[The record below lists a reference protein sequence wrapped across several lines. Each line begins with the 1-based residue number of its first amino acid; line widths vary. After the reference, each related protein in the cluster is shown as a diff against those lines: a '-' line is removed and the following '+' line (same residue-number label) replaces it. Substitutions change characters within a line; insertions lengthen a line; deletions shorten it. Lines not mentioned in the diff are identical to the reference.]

1 MAAREAQSPKAA
13 GVRERGYGSDGDD
26 RGLQSLSEPVG
37 RRAVISNIAGKNSN
51 RLSGIL
57 DIWDGRKDL
66 SKTTKLK
73 KAALLQ

>member
-1 MAAREAQSPKAA
+1 MPPRQGQSPKAA
-13 GVRERGYGSDGDD
+13 GMRERGYGSDGDD

-51 RLSGIL
+51 RLSDIL
-57 DIWDGRKDL
+57 GIWDGRKDL
-66 SKTTKLK
+66 SKTSKLK